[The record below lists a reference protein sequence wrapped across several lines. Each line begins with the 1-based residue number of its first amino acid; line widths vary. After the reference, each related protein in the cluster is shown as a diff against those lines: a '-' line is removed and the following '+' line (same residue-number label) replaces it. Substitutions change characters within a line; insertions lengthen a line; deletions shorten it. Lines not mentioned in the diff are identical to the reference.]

1 MSRAGALIGAL
12 LLVAPGAGR
21 AEDAAEHSAEDSSW
35 GLAAD
40 VGVASAYV
48 FRGYNMFQATSQW
61 DAHAFVAPSVS
72 YAFPQVKGLT
82 VGYWGAYQVVGPNL
96 GSVVA
101 AGLGAENDLTLTYTR
116 PLVGKLTGGLGF
128 TAYVYPAADREIAG
142 TAVPLYLE
150 PAALVS
156 LPTFVELGLKVSY
169 FHGVQDAVSALRYA
183 YLNPTASKTFEL
195 SERVSLLLSG
205 SLGYKW
211 FVDGTT
217 ATAKFNTLDVLVS
230 AAAPITL
237 KGSLYV
243 KPSVSWAWTN
253 LPGRSIPEKMVVFG
267 GVNLGLTL

>member
-1 MSRAGALIGAL
+1 MSRTSVLIGAL
-12 LLVAPGAGR
+12 LLVAPVAAR
-21 AEDAAEHSAEDSSW
+21 AEDAAEDSSW

-61 DAHAFVAPSVS
+61 DQRAYLAPSVT
-72 YAFPQVKGLT
+72 YTPAQVKGLS
-82 VGYWGAYQVVGPNL
+82 VGFWGAYQVVGPNI
-96 GSVVA
+96 GPVKA
-101 AGLGAENDLTLTYTR
+101 AGLGAEHDLWLSYTR
-116 PLVGKLTGGLGF
+116 PLVGKLSGGLGF
-128 TAYVYPAADREIAG
+128 TAYVFPAAAPEIAG

-150 PAALVS
+150 PAALLT
-156 LPTFVELGLKVSY
+156 LPTVVELGLKVSY
-169 FHGVQDAVSALRYA
+169 FHGVQEAVSALRYA
-183 YLNPTASKTFEL
+183 YLNPTASKSIEL

-211 FVDGTT
+211 FVDGST